1 MILRILFHRWKKYRI
16 DEPKPN
22 INRNINTLVHWFS
35 IGSGKSHLL
44 KKTSPLKKNIAFDD
58 TDNIKK
64 SLAQILLYLFKRNR
78 LAMLWKDFTTDEI
91 NKKIN
96 VKT

>member
-1 MILRILFHRWKKYRI
+1 LRL
-16 DEPKPN
+16 
-22 INRNINTLVHWFS
+22 
-35 IGSGKSHLL
+35 
-44 KKTSPLKKNIAFDD
+44 DD

-64 SLAQILLYLFKRNR
+64 SLAQILLYLFKEKETV

-91 NKKIN
+91 KKSN

>member
-1 MILRILFHRWKKYRI
+1 L
-16 DEPKPN
+16 
-22 INRNINTLVHWFS
+22 
-35 IGSGKSHLL
+35 
-44 KKTSPLKKNIAFDD
+44 DD

-64 SLAQILLYLFKRNR
+64 IISANSAFPFQRKKETV

-91 NKKIN
+91 NKKSN

>member
-1 MILRILFHRWKKYRI
+1 LRL
-16 DEPKPN
+16 
-22 INRNINTLVHWFS
+22 
-35 IGSGKSHLL
+35 
-44 KKTSPLKKNIAFDD
+44 DD

-64 SLAQILLYLFKRNR
+64 SLAQILLYLSKKETV

-91 NKKIN
+91 NKKSN

>member
-1 MILRILFHRWKKYRI
+1 
-16 DEPKPN
+16 
-22 INRNINTLVHWFS
+22 LVIGS

-44 KKTSPLKKNIAFDD
+44 KNITTDKKNIAFDD

-64 SLAQILLYLFKRNR
+64 IISANSTLPFQGKETV

-91 NKKIN
+91 NKKIQREN
-96 VKT
+96 VIHLVILLHRFRRSNIV

>member
-1 MILRILFHRWKKYRI
+1 
-16 DEPKPN
+16 
-22 INRNINTLVHWFS
+22 LVIGS

-44 KKTSPLKKNIAFDD
+44 KEHQRIKKILRLDD

-64 SLAQILLYLFKRNR
+64 SLAQILLYLFRKKNR
-78 LAMLWKDFTTDEI
+78 SGDALEGFTTDEI